1 MSTEPDEELCV
12 VNEYQRRGTSF
23 PVAVRTN
30 GHFEHCFALMDTG
43 ASRSCISYNMFLK
56 IKNPKWSPKP
66 VPRVCT
72 ADGSDL
78 GSLGRINLML
88 KLGDKEVTQDFV
100 VCRQLKRD
108 IILGADFGKNN
119 CAGIEWTTQRTRV
132 LSINGI
138 PVIEVEENELGLPV
152 TAAFHVKVPPRHNGV
167 FQVNIHGDTKGAHII
182 SANSQFL
189 EKNPNVY
196 QHEISIISDKDSQPF
211 PLIAVTNLDFAK
223 TLHIGKGEIIGF
235 ARPESEDVTYIATS
249 DKINMDPYVDNA
261 PRNWIPPR
269 NRKTLQLS
277 KRHCDSSKDS
287 IRCSSTFEQQ
297 EQSDR
302 LNDESLES
310 NARSQTSAGM
320 VKVKAK
326 ELGGKNCIDRL
337 GDESSESE
345 HSGPW
350 DEIQEVIESDF
361 LISPGDIYPSR
372 KVELQD
378 AEVSQETLG
387 RFESLCEEHHEAF
400 SKNNQDIGKTQ
411 LIEMEIDTGG
421 SVPLA
426 QSPYTLP
433 LKHYDWVRKEI
444 ETLEKAG
451 VIERSLS
458 PWASPV
464 IVVPKKSAPDEPP
477 RRRLCVDYRRVNAL
491 QQEIKR
497 TDKST
502 GCLTLYP
509 LPKIDE
515 MFAKLGGAKIFST
528 IDLRSAYYHIGLTR
542 ESQAK
547 SAFVVPMGK
556 WQFKRTPFGLS
567 QAPAYFQLLID
578 QVLMGCGEFA
588 MGYLDD
594 IIVFSK
600 SEEEHLQH
608 LEEIFKRLRHFDLKM
623 KRQKSSFFK
632 KHIQYLGHLVSEQGF
647 EPLPEKLEAIRTM
660 PHPKSPKEVK
670 QFLGLI
676 GYYRKFVPRFSDL
689 SRPLT
694 RLTRHDAK
702 FEWDQQCQKSF
713 DHLREL
719 LMQYPILRYP
729 DPKKGY
735 TVFTDA
741 SGIGWSGVLT
751 QEYPDE
757 KGRIKNHPI
766 CYVSGQFRGSQLNW
780 AALTKEAYAIY
791 MSIRRLVF
799 YVADAD
805 VTIKCD
811 HLPLKKF
818 LTKQTLNSKV
828 NNWAVEL
835 EQFNLKLDWIM
846 GSKNTLADTL
856 SRLLDVCPEA
866 KLEPEPPGQE
876 FGCYCFQELE
886 PVQVDY
892 IEEIETVKIEE
903 STNLKEIKL
912 PLKDWQ
918 MELLQRNDATCRE
931 IAKKLRQD
939 KHMNKLFLLRSGIV
953 YRLWCEEGRTAECVL
968 VPEVL
973 RDSLLMLAHDY
984 SGHNGFRR
992 TYNAMKRQYYWPGMR
1007 KDILRHCKRC
1017 HQCALQNQG
1026 TGEARFDHFNV
1037 PALPM
1042 EFICMDLVGPISPQ
1056 TEKGNRYILTVID
1069 MLTGYTIAVPITDK
1083 RSETVCK
1090 AYRDSVYCIFGGSSR
1105 ILTDNG
1111 TEFKSREMKQ
1121 ICEDLEVKQV
1131 FSPVYTPQ
1139 ANGRLE
1145 GWHRFLKACIAK
1157 HIRGADVEWDEL
1169 VPLAVSAY
1177 NFFPCQ
1183 SSKESPFVLMFGRD
1197 PITPIAKLLEPKL
1210 KFYGEKGTGVNM
1222 DTLRKL
1228 YTVVAE
1234 NIRRAREKQP
1244 RQETP
1249 SPKLKV
1255 NDLVLVKDPES
1266 AAFDPKYMPNYRV
1279 TAIYGRNRIEV
1290 QDEKGNKS
1298 VRRAAHVKRCEP
1310 VDKMVVQLPP
1320 QVVYEQYGRASKLL
1334 IHPKDVPQIPLEL
1347 FNGQQEEED
1356 INDTLDESINREKSE
1371 MKMNE
1376 QPDVNS
1382 DAMLLTDATFK
1393 TNDTLD
1399 ESKNRE
1405 QNGLSTAFEKEN
1417 GEVNM
1422 LIETVDAEID
1432 SSDESKNRL
1441 ETMTGR
1447 HRSWFACLTGPNH
1460 LGDFS
1465 LCIILFLVTDK
1476 QTRGMQVLQS
1486 RIVRVIGTS
1495 GAHPQLAQRRTT
1507 ELFSYLQHVVY
1518 SRVLVSSCSRAL
1530 QTSTGTWG
1538 WAAPRRTLV
1547 IPFTG
1552 ALALP

>member
-1 MSTEPDEELCV
+1 
-12 VNEYQRRGTSF
+12 
-23 PVAVRTN
+23 
-30 GHFEHCFALMDTG
+30 
-43 ASRSCISYNMFLK
+43 
-56 IKNPKWSPKP
+56 
-66 VPRVCT
+66 
-72 ADGSDL
+72 
-78 GSLGRINLML
+78 
-88 KLGDKEVTQDFV
+88 
-100 VCRQLKRD
+100 
-108 IILGADFGKNN
+108 
-119 CAGIEWTTQRTRV
+119 
-132 LSINGI
+132 
-138 PVIEVEENELGLPV
+138 
-152 TAAFHVKVPPRHNGV
+152 
-167 FQVNIHGDTKGAHII
+167 
-182 SANSQFL
+182 
-189 EKNPNVY
+189 
-196 QHEISIISDKDSQPF
+196 
-211 PLIAVTNLDFAK
+211 
-223 TLHIGKGEIIGF
+223 
-235 ARPESEDVTYIATS
+235 
-249 DKINMDPYVDNA
+249 
-261 PRNWIPPR
+261 
-269 NRKTLQLS
+269 
-277 KRHCDSSKDS
+277 
-287 IRCSSTFEQQ
+287 
-297 EQSDR
+297 
-302 LNDESLES
+302 
-310 NARSQTSAGM
+310 
-320 VKVKAK
+320 
-326 ELGGKNCIDRL
+326 
-337 GDESSESE
+337 
-345 HSGPW
+345 
-350 DEIQEVIESDF
+350 
-361 LISPGDIYPSR
+361 
-372 KVELQD
+372 
-378 AEVSQETLG
+378 
-387 RFESLCEEHHEAF
+387 
-400 SKNNQDIGKTQ
+400 
-411 LIEMEIDTGG
+411 MEIDTGN

-600 SEEEHLQH
+600 TEEEHLQH
-608 LEEIFKRLRHFDLKM
+608 LEEIFKRLKHFDLKM

-632 KHIQYLGHLVSEQGF
+632 KHLQYLGHLVSEQGF

-660 PHPKSPKEVK
+660 PHPKTAKEVK

-676 GYYRKFVPRFSDL
+676 GYYRKFIPRFSDL

-702 FEWDQQCQKSF
+702 FEWTLQCQKSF

-729 DPKKGY
+729 DPKRGY

-757 KGRIKNHPI
+757 KGRVKAHPV
-766 CYVSGQFRGSQLNW
+766 CYMSGQFRGSQLNW

-791 MSIRRLVF
+791 MSICRLVF
-799 YVADAD
+799 YLADAD

-811 HLPLKKF
+811 HLPSKKF
-818 LTKQTLNSKV
+818 LMKQTLNSKV

-856 SRLLDVCPEA
+856 SRLLEVCPEA

-876 FGCYCFQELE
+876 FGCYCFEE
-886 PVQVDY
+886 MTPVQVDY

-903 STNLKEIKL
+903 SENLKEIKL

-918 MELLQRNDATCRE
+918 MELLQKHDATSRE
-931 IAKKLRQD
+931 VAKKLQQD
-939 KHMNKLFLLRSGIV
+939 KHMNKLFLRRNGIV
-953 YRLWCEEGRTAECVL
+953 YRLWCEDRRTSECVL

-973 RDSLLMLAHDY
+973 RSSLLMLAHNY

-1007 KDILRHCKRC
+1007 KDILRHCKTC
-1017 HQCALQNQG
+1017 HQCMLQNQG
-1026 TGEARFDHFNV
+1026 GGEVGFDHFNT
-1037 PALPM
+1037 PSLPM
-1042 EFICMDLVGPISPQ
+1042 EFICMDLVGPISPR
-1056 TEKGNRYILTVID
+1056 TSKGNKYILTVID
-1069 MLTGYTIAVPITDK
+1069 MLTGYTIAVPIADK
-1083 RSETVCK
+1083 KSETVGK

-1111 TEFKSREMKQ
+1111 TEFKSNEMKQ
-1121 ICEDLEVKQV
+1121 ICEELDIKQV
-1131 FSPVYTPQ
+1131 FSLVYTPQ
-1139 ANGRLE
+1139 SNGRLE

-1157 HIRGADVEWDEL
+1157 HIRGADVEWDDL
-1169 VPLAVSAY
+1169 IPLAVSAY

-1197 PITPIAKLLEPKL
+1197 PITPIAKLLEPRL
-1210 KFYGEKGTGVNM
+1210 KFYGERGEGLNM
-1222 DTLRKL
+1222 STLRKL

-1234 NIRRAREKQP
+1234 NIRKAREKQP
-1244 RQETP
+1244 QQELPPT
-1249 SPKLKV
+1249 KIHV
-1255 NDLVLVKDPES
+1255 NDLVLVKDPDS

-1279 TAIYGRNRIEV
+1279 TAVYGRNRIEV

-1298 VRRAAHVKRCEP
+1298 VRRAAHIKICEP
-1310 VDKMVVQLPP
+1310 VDKVIHQLPP
-1320 QVVYEQYGRASKLL
+1320 QAVYEQYGRRSKLL
-1334 IHPKDVPQIPLEL
+1334 IHPRDVPEIPLQIFEQCKNKLEKIDECDEL
-1347 FNGQQEEED
+1347 QNSTETEVTVHEISHQNAVGLKMTSTQPTGIDTSDASWNRQGQQQ
-1356 INDTLDESINREKSE
+1356 DEKRSQNFVTKDLI
-1371 MKMNE
+1371 
-1376 QPDVNS
+1376 QTDV
-1382 DAMLLTDATFK
+1382 
-1393 TNDTLD
+1393 
-1399 ESKNRE
+1399 
-1405 QNGLSTAFEKEN
+1405 
-1417 GEVNM
+1417 
-1422 LIETVDAEID
+1422 D
-1432 SSDESKNRL
+1432 SSDESRNQVNIVPLYKSSVELRLQSTRNDRGTHKEIDASDESKCRPGITNCNGQQSGDDSDEANRQGERASQNVHSDDKDESSSREIGSSRTDNGVDSCCKFTHL
-1441 ETMTGR
+1441 ATSLTEDFEGCQPPSTGMVCDESISR
-1447 HRSWFACLTGPNH
+1447 GSRCSMSNLQRAEQLVAPVSQSGSIDTTVVNKQDVDECWVTNKHTNVKQDSISVSNKWLSGTFSKIAFSVWGKSKTGEEIMENVHINKPKLTFMPEFN
-1460 LGDFS
+1460 FS
-1465 LCIILFLVTDK
+1465 L
-1476 QTRGMQVLQS
+1476 
-1486 RIVRVIGTS
+1486 
-1495 GAHPQLAQRRTT
+1495 
-1507 ELFSYLQHVVY
+1507 
-1518 SRVLVSSCSRAL
+1518 
-1530 QTSTGTWG
+1530 
-1538 WAAPRRTLV
+1538 
-1547 IPFTG
+1547 
-1552 ALALP
+1552 